1 VRRER
6 MKIIIDTK
14 KLLIR
19 EKLTRAERKLPQKDL
34 ERELELDKL
43 KGLSAAVAGAAY
55 RHFKSLNGRYGWC
68 DLVAMDAKARL
79 AKMQEEDDDGND
91 NGDQ

>member
-1 VRRER
+1 

-14 KLLIR
+14 NLLIR

-34 ERELELDKL
+34 ELDKL
-43 KGLSAAVAGAAY
+43 KGLSAAVAGTAY
-55 RHFKSLNGRYGWC
+55 RHFKSLNSRYGWC
-68 DLVAMDAKARL
+68 DLVAVDAKARL
-79 AKMQEEDDDGND
+79 RAKMQEEDGDGND

>member
-1 VRRER
+1 

-34 ERELELDKL
+34 ELDKL

-55 RHFKSLNGRYGWC
+55 RHFKSLNGRCGWC
-68 DLVAMDAKARL
+68 DLVARDAKARL

-91 NGDQ
+91 NRNQ